1 MIRTR
6 FVVAL
11 LLVSFILP
19 ACVED
24 DQFVGSM
31 LVVHNSRLSDACELE
46 AAVEGDFLAR
56 GSVDIM
62 LTNRYFLN
70 PTIQNQLLSSKDVKI
85 VSAAGGGAMGDFRD
99 GLVEGNNIVLEGATV
114 SFTTPANV
122 SFALPQ
128 NVFIPV
134 SGTVPPQGVTTTA
147 LEVLNVD
154 VGNIVRRAPEFFDAA
169 NETFRKT
176 AVVTVLVSVIF
187 KGHTTAGTEVFS
199 NEFTFPVDMCAGC
212 LLVHPPGTLFTD
224 DDNSL
229 TCDTA
234 AAVLGDG
241 EVVDTADVA
250 TPCLLGQ
257 DDTVDCRL
265 CRTLAPDDVTAD
277 ELCDP

>member
-6 FVVAL
+6 FAVAML
-11 LLVSFILP
+11 LMSLTLP

-24 DQFVGSM
+24 EQFVGSM

-56 GSVDIM
+56 GVVDIM

-85 VSAAGGGAMGDFRD
+85 ESAGAGAGGDFRD
-99 GLVEGNNIVLEGATV
+99 NLIEGNQIVLEGATV

-134 SGTVPPQGVTTTA
+134 SGTVQPQGVTTTA

-234 AAVLGDG
+234 AAVAGEG
-241 EVVDTADVA
+241 EVVDTGMVA

-257 DDTVDCRL
+257 DDDVDCRL
-265 CRTLAPDDVTAD
+265 CRTLAPDDITAD